1 MTDTPT
7 PAPGKP
13 RRWPLYVS
21 LFLNVVLVTVLAFGA
36 WRIHQFRETF
46 GAEALGPWMP
56 RQVERVL
63 PPQARDKVV
72 AIRKAHADA
81 FRPLFEKARAARREV
96 RQALE
101 AEPFVPGRLGDAL
114 RTMREADSA
123 VAEATAGMIVEIAT
137 VLTPEE
143 RAMVRKAM
151 RDRHGARG
159 DRGPGGPGGL
169 PDEQPDGPPPGPPP
183 AEPPP
188 PPPPGGP

>member
-151 RDRHGARG
+151 RERRGPRG
-159 DRGPGGPGGL
+159 DFGPGEPGGPGA
-169 PDEQPDGPPPGPPP
+169 PPQEPPAGPPP

>member
-123 VAEATAGMIVEIAT
+123 VAEATAGIIVEIAT

-151 RDRHGARG
+151 RERRGPRG

-188 PPPPGGP
+188 PPPGGP

>member
-81 FRPLFEKARAARREV
+81 FRPLFEKARTARREV
-96 RQALE
+96 RRALE
-101 AEPFVPGRLGDAL
+101 AEPFVPGQLADAL
-114 RTMREADSA
+114 RAMREADAA
-123 VAEATAGMIVEIAT
+123 VAEATAGVIVEIAA

>member
-63 PPQARDKVV
+63 PPEARDKVV

-123 VAEATAGMIVEIAT
+123 VAEATAGIIVEIAT

-151 RDRHGARG
+151 RERRGPRG

-188 PPPPGGP
+188 PPPGGP